1 MKRHLVMITALCWVS
16 LRLLAQTHQH
26 RPANPPA
33 APTPDT
39 TQQQPQPAQPAPM
52 PGMQMSPTQQTAQTS
67 GSALTLEQLE
77 QMAIEHNPTLQQAEV
92 ELRAAEARKRQA
104 GLYPNPTVGYQGEQ
118 IRGGSFNGGE
128 QGAFVQQD
136 IVLGGKLG
144 AAKNVFE
151 QERKQSEVEREEQRL
166 RVTNGVTLAYYQSLA
181 AQETVA
187 LRTRL
192 LKVAQDAVQ
201 TSKQLFNVGQ
211 SDQPDVLQ
219 AEVEAEQAELALV
232 AAQQNQQ
239 QRWKSLAAVIG
250 NPELPFSSL
259 AGNLEDV
266 PELDPQQWLHA
277 LLTDSPA
284 VKIAQLGIARAEA
297 QLTRARKE
305 PVPDLQ
311 LRGGLEQN
319 NEVMENGHP
328 VGLQGFAEVGVR
340 IPLFNRNQ
348 GNIQAA
354 KANVERARW
363 ETQRVQLLLRERLAP
378 SVKNYLTAKTAVDRY
393 RNQMIPRAEK
403 AYSLYLQKYNSMAA
417 AYPQVLIAQRT
428 LFQLHAEY
436 VNALETLWTNTVV
449 LKGFMLTDGLE
460 APTPPGEID
469 RPIRETNVPVGS
481 NMSSR

>member
-1 MKRHLVMITALCWVS
+1 
-16 LRLLAQTHQH
+16 
-26 RPANPPA
+26 
-33 APTPDT
+33 
-39 TQQQPQPAQPAPM
+39 
-52 PGMQMSPTQQTAQTS
+52 
-67 GSALTLEQLE
+67 LEQLE
-77 QMAIEHNPTLQQAEV
+77 QMAIEHNPTLKQAEA

-118 IRGGSFNGGE
+118 IRGGSFGGGE

-166 RVTNGVTLAYYQSLA
+166 RVTNGVTLAYYQSLT

-239 QRWKSLAAVIG
+239 QRWKTLAAVVG
-250 NPELPFSSL
+250 NPNLPFSPL

-266 PELDPQQWLHA
+266 PELDPQQWLYA

-284 VKIAQLGIARAEA
+284 VRISQLGIARAEA
-297 QLTRARKE
+297 ELTRARKE

-319 NEVMENGHP
+319 NELLETTGHP
-328 VGLQGFAEVGVR
+328 VGLQAFAEVGVR

-348 GNIQAA
+348 GNVQAA
-354 KANVERARW
+354 KASIERARL
-363 ETQRVQLLLRERLAP
+363 EVQRVQLLLRERFAA
-378 SVKNYLTAKTAVDRY
+378 SVQNYLTAKAAVDRY

-428 LFQLHAEY
+428 LFQLRTDY
-436 VNALETLWTNTVV
+436 INALETLWTNTVV

-460 APTPPGEID
+460 APTPPSEVD
-469 RPIRETNVPVGS
+469 RPIRETNVPIS
-481 NMSSR
+481 NSMSPR